1 MRFLA
6 QFVVI
11 IVISHLVGYFT
22 PWYGFAIVAFLAGY
36 FINSRQNFLAGFA
49 GIALLWTIDALLTDV
64 SSSSTLPLRVAQL
77 FGGGS
82 IAITYLA
89 TALVGGLVG
98 GFSAMSGAMLK
109 TES

>member
-6 QFVVI
+6 QFIVI
-11 IVISHLVGYFT
+11 GVISHLVGYFT

-49 GIALLWTIDALLTDV
+49 AIALLWTIDALLADM

-77 FGGGS
+77 FGGS
-82 IAITYLA
+82 SVFITYVA

-98 GFSAMSGAMLK
+98 GFACMSGAMLK
-109 TES
+109 TEN